1 MLELKAVVRSSKSFD
16 HIKTFWKTNAL
27 NLTTKLSFFT
37 LSSRFMNQN
46 EVKRS
51 ELTFQ
56 LEYLTAVFFS

>member
-1 MLELKAVVRSSKSFD
+1 MLELKAVVVAVNHLTTLKPFG
-16 HIKTFWKTNAL
+16 KLMLL

-51 ELTFQ
+51 ELTF
-56 LEYLTAVFFS
+56 